1 VGDDAA
7 PPAPDG
13 LLVDRTAATED
24 AGRRIDQALAAW
36 LDVPRNQVVER
47 LAAKAVRV
55 DGRTVAKS
63 HRLVEGERVVVDAPA
78 PTARPDPP
86 PPVPI
91 RHEDPHLLVVAKPAG
106 LVVHRGSGTRGATL
120 VDALIAMGVE
130 LADVGDPE
138 RPGIVHRLDRGTS
151 GLLVIAKSAQ
161 AARGLKDV
169 FAEHDIDRE
178 YWALV
183 DGVPDPPSATVDAP
197 IGRSRTHRTRFAVDA
212 EGRAAVTHYD
222 VLVDHGRCA
231 EVAVRLETGRT
242 HQVRVHLSAVG
253 HPVAADDA
261 YGASP
266 LGAALGL
273 ARPALHARRLGFA
286 HPVTGE
292 RIEVEEP
299 LSDDLVAAVA
309 AIAALGDDPTVR

>member
-1 VGDDAA
+1 VDAD
-7 PPAPDG
+7 PGERGP
-13 LLVDRTAATED
+13 LLLRIAGPED
-24 AGRRIDQALAAW
+24 EGRRIDQVLAGW

-47 LAAKAVRV
+47 LAAGAVRV
-55 DGRTVAKS
+55 DDRAVAKS
-63 HRLVEGERVVVDAPA
+63 HRLSSGERVEVDAPPPEAA
-78 PTARPDPP
+78 PAPP
-86 PPVPI
+86 APVPV
-91 RHEDPHLLVVAKPAG
+91 RHVDEHLLVVAKPAG

-120 VDALIAMGVE
+120 VDALLAMGVD

-151 GLLVIAKSAQ
+151 GLLVVARSAE
-161 AARGLKDV
+161 AARGLKAT
-169 FAEHDIDRE
+169 FAAHEVDRE

-183 DGVPDPPSATVDAP
+183 DGVPDPSSATVDAP
-197 IGRSRTHRTRFAVDA
+197 IGRSRTHRTRFAIDA
-212 EGRAAVTHYD
+212 AGRRAVSHYD

-231 EVAVRLETGRT
+231 EVRVRLETGRT

-253 HPVAADDA
+253 HPVVADTT

-273 ARPALHARRLGFA
+273 ERPALHARRLGFA

-292 RIEVEEP
+292 RVDVEEP
-299 LSDDLVAAVA
+299 LPDDLTAAVA
-309 AIAALGDDPTVR
+309 ALVGR